1 MGMLSPLIR
10 RKWRK
15 ISLGLVERKFDQNLS
30 RKDTFRGL
38 VDSSFRHFS
47 DGTDNGHFLERELVD
62 ND

>member
-1 MGMLSPLIR
+1 MRISSPLIR

-30 RKDTFRGL
+30 RKDSFRGL
-38 VDSSFRHFS
+38 VGSSFRHFS

>member
-1 MGMLSPLIR
+1 MGILSPLIR

-15 ISLGLVERKFDQNLS
+15 ISPGLVEGKFDQNLS
-30 RKDTFRGL
+30 RKDTFRWL

-47 DGTDNGHFLERELVD
+47 DGTDNGHCLERELVD